1 MNIDKLMTDG
11 LSFALPLFVMAIGGI
26 YSERSGVTMLSI
38 EGFQGFGAFTGAI
51 TVVILRNVLG
61 FSPGWLIYVATLA
74 AILGGMLIGLLNAFM
89 VMKLRAKMTIAGVVI
104 NILAVALTSF
114 LSSVITGAVTG
125 QATNKIQLG
134 VAPRY
139 TIPYLSKIPFIG
151 GLFQNMY
158 PFAFIII
165 VVGILAWYVLY
176 KTRYGLRLRAAGDNP
191 HSLDAAGV
199 DVEKIRYSAVILAG
213 AFAGLGGMAFTY
225 TVANFSPS
233 SYVGYGFLA
242 IAALIFGNWNI
253 VTTFWTSMF
262 FGFSRSFSDQLVNE
276 LGLSS
281 NYSDLF
287 SIMPYLLTLIVLI
300 FFSKYNKPPRALGE
314 HFDKGKR

>member
-1 MNIDKLMTDG
+1 MNIDKIMTDG
-11 LSFALPLFVMAIGGI
+11 LSFSLPLFIMAIGGI

-51 TVVILRNVLG
+51 TVVILRTVLG
-61 FSPGWLIYVATLA
+61 SSPNWLIYIATLA
-74 AILGGMLIGLLNAFM
+74 SILGGMLLALLNALM
-89 VMKLRAKMTIAGVVI
+89 VIKLKSKMTIAGVVV

-134 VAPRY
+134 VSPRY
-139 TIPYLSKIPFIG
+139 TIPYLSKIPVIG
-151 GLFQNMY
+151 GLFQNIY

-165 VVGILAWYVLY
+165 VVALLAWYVLY
-176 KTRYGLRLRAAGDNP
+176 KTSYGLRLRAGGDNP

-199 DVEKIRYSAVILAG
+199 DVNKIRFSAVVLAG
-213 AFAGLGGMAFTY
+213 GFAGLGGIAFTY
-225 TVANFSPS
+225 MMANFSPS
-233 SYVGYGFLA
+233 SYVGYGYLA

-253 VTTFWTSMF
+253 RTTFWTSMF

-276 LGLSS
+276 LGMSS

-287 SIMPYLLTLIVLI
+287 SVMPYILTLIVLI
-300 FFSKYNKPPRALGE
+300 FFSKHNRPPRALGE

>member
-1 MNIDKLMTDG
+1 MNIDKIMTDG
-11 LSFALPLFVMAIGGI
+11 LAFALPLFIMAIGGI

-51 TVVILRNVLG
+51 TVVILRKALG
-61 FSPGWLIYVATLA
+61 MEPTWLIYVATLT
-74 AILGGMLIGLLNAFM
+74 AILGGMLLALLNALM
-89 VMKLRAKMTIAGVVI
+89 VIKLKSKMTIAGVVV
-104 NILAVALTSF
+104 NILAAALTSF

-125 QATNKIQLG
+125 QATTKIQLS

-139 TIPYLSKIPFIG
+139 TIPGLSKIPVIG

-165 VVGILAWYVLY
+165 AVAVLAWYILY
-176 KTRYGLRLRAAGDNP
+176 KTTYGLRLRAGGDNP

-199 DVEKIRYSAVILAG
+199 DVNKLRFSAVVLAG
-213 AFAGLGGMAFTY
+213 GFAGLGGMAFTY
-225 TVANFSPS
+225 VVANFSPA
-233 SYVGYGFLA
+233 SYVGYGYLA

-253 VTTFWTSMF
+253 KTTFWTSMF

-287 SIMPYLLTLIVLI
+287 SVMPYVLTLIVLI
-300 FFSKYNKPPRALGE
+300 FFSKHNRPPRALGE

>member
-1 MNIDKLMTDG
+1 MDKIMTDG
-11 LSFALPLFVMAIGGI
+11 LAFALPLFIMAIGGI

-51 TVVILRNVLG
+51 TVVILRKALG
-61 FSPGWLIYVATLA
+61 MEPTWLIYVATLT
-74 AILGGMLIGLLNAFM
+74 AILGGMLLALLNALM
-89 VMKLRAKMTIAGVVI
+89 VIKLKSKMTIAGVVV
-104 NILAVALTSF
+104 NILAAALTSF

-125 QATNKIQLG
+125 QATTKIQLS

-139 TIPYLSKIPFIG
+139 TIPGLSKIPVIG

-165 VVGILAWYVLY
+165 AVAVLAWYILY
-176 KTRYGLRLRAAGDNP
+176 KTTYGLRLRAGGDNP

-199 DVEKIRYSAVILAG
+199 DVNKLRFSAVVLAG
-213 AFAGLGGMAFTY
+213 GFAGLGGMAFTY
-225 TVANFSPS
+225 VVANFSPA
-233 SYVGYGFLA
+233 SYVGYGYLA

-253 VTTFWTSMF
+253 KTTFWTSMF

-287 SIMPYLLTLIVLI
+287 SVMPYVLTLIVLI
-300 FFSKYNKPPRALGE
+300 FFSKHNRPPRALGE